1 MSQFYE
7 NLTQALAYADVL
19 NYASLNNTTATSLG
33 IDMSKFKRAI
43 FFVNLW
49 TTTAGTG
56 TVDGR
61 LQGSANSNFTGNTN
75 ITGTNI
81 TQLTANNTGTSV
93 EIRADQLINFNS
105 LYRYVR
111 LHVTTATNACTASG
125 IGLGGDAVQSPAS
138 NANLNST
145 FLATQTICSL

>member
-1 MSQFYE
+1 MPDMNE
-7 NLTQALAYADVL
+7 TLTQKLAYADVM
-19 NYASLNNTTATSLG
+19 NYSSINNSTNTSLG

-43 FFVNLW
+43 WTVNLW

-81 TQLTANNTGTSV
+81 TQLTANNTGTTV
-93 EIRADQLINFNS
+93 EIRSDQLASFNS

-111 LHVTTATNACTASG
+111 LHVTTATNACTVSAV
-125 IGLGGDAVQSPAS
+125 GLGGDAAQSPAS
-138 NANLNST
+138 NANLNTT
-145 FLATQTICSL
+145 FLASQTVCSI